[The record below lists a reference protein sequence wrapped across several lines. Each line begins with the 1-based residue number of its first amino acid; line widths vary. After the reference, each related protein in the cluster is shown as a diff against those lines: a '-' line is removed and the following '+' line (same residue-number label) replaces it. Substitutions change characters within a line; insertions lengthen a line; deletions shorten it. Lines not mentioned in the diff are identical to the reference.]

1 MNVSLG
7 TKQEMEPAA
16 DFMLKWSVLEA
27 PSKSKNGILR
37 NHVSWGNTCHLGKFL
52 NHTIYDYLLKREIIY
67 YQLLRAMMIKSDFAR
82 FVSYCQRQNF
92 KLWC

>member
-37 NHVSWGNTCHLGKFL
+37 NHVSWGNMSFGEVLKSHHLWLPLEAWDYILPVAEG
-52 NHTIYDYLLKREIIY
+52 YD
-67 YQLLRAMMIKSDFAR
+67 D
-82 FVSYCQRQNF
+82 
-92 KLWC
+92 